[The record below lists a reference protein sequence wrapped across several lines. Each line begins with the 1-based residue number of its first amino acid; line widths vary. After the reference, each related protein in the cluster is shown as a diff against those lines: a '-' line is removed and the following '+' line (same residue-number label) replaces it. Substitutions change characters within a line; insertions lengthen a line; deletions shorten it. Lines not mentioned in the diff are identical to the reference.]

1 MRNIAQCRKCQD
13 IIESKHRHDF
23 VSCKCGAI
31 FIDGG
36 QDYQRYGAKD
46 MNDVILLDEMPEAP
60 EPTTRKFRED

>member
-1 MRNIAQCRKCQD
+1 MRNIAQCRLCKD

-36 QDYQRYGAKD
+36 QDYQRCGAKD
-46 MNDVILLDEMPEAP
+46 LDDVIYLDKMPEPPA
-60 EPTTRKFRED
+60 PTTRKFRED